1 MQALVDDLLLLAR
14 VGSDADGARGRRP
27 RRRRARRGAA
37 DRARH
42 RHRLRAAPAG
52 DAAAVGRVLR
62 NLVDNAVRH
71 AGSRV
76 VVTVAD
82 GSVRVDDDGAGLD
95 PADRERVFERFV
107 RLDEARER
115 DEGGSGLG
123 LAIAREIAR
132 EQGGDVVLGVADLGG
147 LRAELRLP
155 RDCARAVVALG
166 GTSPGGDDD
175 ARARPGARR
184 GPVPRGARLG
194 G

>member
-1 MQALVDDLLLLAR
+1 MAHEELDLGAVAR
-14 VGSDADGARGRRP
+14 DVVRPTEPVTVTGAGH
-27 RRRRARRGAA
+27 AR
-37 DRARH
+37 
-42 RHRLRAAPAG
+42 G

-76 VVTVAD
+76 EVVVAD

-95 PADRERVFERFV
+95 PGDRERVFERFV
-107 RLDEARER
+107 RLDEARQR

-132 EQGGDVVLGVADLGG
+132 EQGGDVVLGAADRGG

-155 RDCARAVVALG
+155 H
-166 GTSPGGDDD
+166 
-175 ARARPGARR
+175 
-184 GPVPRGARLG
+184 
-194 G
+194 